1 VRTADLGG
9 GQVNDD
15 HVAAGRQRAKCLG
28 EPPDGRLVKRSRRA
42 QGRGKPPALPELRDA
57 RHHDAP
63 EVATADPDVADGAE
77 TDDEDDDDE
86 LLVGVEAAELALLVD
101 DVPDD
106 VLCEADAAAGS
117 ATAMTTAAAALAA
130 PAPAVAAASL
140 VFPRRRDRWARARAS
155 SADSR
160 SGVIGRSPVSW

>member
-1 VRTADLGG
+1 
-9 GQVNDD
+9 
-15 HVAAGRQRAKCLG
+15 
-28 EPPDGRLVKRSRRA
+28 
-42 QGRGKPPALPELRDA
+42 
-57 RHHDAP
+57 
-63 EVATADPDVADGAE
+63 
-77 TDDEDDDDE
+77 
-86 LLVGVEAAELALLVD
+86 LLVD

-160 SGVIGRSPVSW
+160 SGVMVAPRFHGDEIVDGHHQASASKIRTRCAKLQRPVRITETSKSAAETQKKPAPSGPR